1 MYCLIQCIVVAALTL
16 PSTRAVDPILESKTS
31 TKKKASLPT
40 SFSECVDITSHPNA
54 PQHLIQSIQN
64 QCLDRFISVDH
75 THNWSSNFTMDEQN
89 YIKSLFRKVISD
101 ASQMKN
107 VHSRRKRAVHVF
119 PRRVRRE
126 VRDLPYKNWQN
137 YANNVKRLK
146 YDTVIFVCLF
156 IVFFAI
162 FRYYLLN
169 LNL

>member
-1 MYCLIQCIVVAALTL
+1 MYCLIQCIVVAALTM
-16 PSTRAVDPILESKTS
+16 PTARAVNPTLESKTS

-40 SFSECVDITSHPNA
+40 SFAECVDVTIQPNA

-64 QCLDRFISVDH
+64 RCLDRFISVDH
-75 THNWSSNFTMDEQN
+75 THNWASNFTMDEQN

-107 VHSRRKRAVHVF
+107 VHNRRKRAIHVF

-126 VRDLPYKNWQN
+126 VRDPPYKNWLN

-146 YDTVIFVCLF
+146 YDTVIFV
-156 IVFFAI
+156 
-162 FRYYLLN
+162 
-169 LNL
+169 